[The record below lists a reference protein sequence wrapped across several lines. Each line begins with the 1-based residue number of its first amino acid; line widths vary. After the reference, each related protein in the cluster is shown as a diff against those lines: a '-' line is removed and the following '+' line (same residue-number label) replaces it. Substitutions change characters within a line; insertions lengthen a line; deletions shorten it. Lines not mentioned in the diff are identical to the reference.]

1 MFSDVYQIGYSAP
14 EYTIIGRIID
24 DILKKIV
31 DLISVI
37 SSRFG
42 VERMLKEKDTWF
54 RFQSQAFRRF
64 SCPLNGRRRISAMA
78 SGR

>member
-54 RFQSQAFRRF
+54 RFQS
-64 SCPLNGRRRISAMA
+64 
-78 SGR
+78 

>member
-37 SSRFG
+37 SRPFW
-42 VERMLKEKDTWF
+42 R
-54 RFQSQAFRRF
+54 
-64 SCPLNGRRRISAMA
+64 
-78 SGR
+78 